1 MQSPPFIAR
10 LLVRYGQHEPA
21 HASKHRRKGTVF
33 VRTITDNDRMPEPD
47 RLRGLVDAGIALS
60 SELSLDDLLKK
71 LAETAAGLT
80 GARYAALG
88 VIDESGTGLE
98 RFVHTGIDAET
109 VDAIGELPR
118 GHGILGALITDTR
131 SLRLTA
137 ITDDPRSA
145 GFPPNHPPMRGFLG
159 VPIALRGRAYGNLY
173 LTEKAKGPF
182 TDEDQE
188 LVETL
193 ASQAAVAIENARL
206 YEDATNWS
214 AQLEALNEIGTALAG
229 EIELPRLLKLISR
242 RLRGLIGARVVT
254 IALPTS
260 YGTLRVEA
268 ADGTDAED
276 ILGLQLKRAGSKS
289 GLVLESR
296 RAERVDSLADDPE
309 VDQEATQVI
318 GARTGLYVPLV
329 ARGRSIGV
337 IGAHDKEGED
347 PRFSDDDLRVA
358 ETFAT
363 RAAVAVDLSA
373 RVAGD
378 ALRRIVEAQ
387 ELERRR
393 LARELHDQ
401 TGQELTSVLLG
412 LKAVEEAKSGAERA
426 EALAAVRE
434 QVVETLHD
442 VRRLA
447 VELRPKALDDFGLV
461 PALERLRDTFAEQT
475 GMRVDLESRI
485 RERLPT
491 DVETALYRIVQEALT
506 NIVKHARAT
515 AVSIVLAPK
524 DRAVTALIEDDGR
537 GFTPDGSGEGLGLL
551 GMGERLALLGGRLKI
566 ESSHG
571 AGTTIVAEVPLS

>member
-1 MQSPPFIAR
+1 M
-10 LLVRYGQHEPA
+10 
-21 HASKHRRKGTVF
+21 
-33 VRTITDNDRMPEPD
+33 RTITDNDRMHEPD

-71 LAETAAGLT
+71 LAETAASLT

-118 GHGILGALITDTR
+118 GNGILGALITDAR

-137 ITDDPRSA
+137 ITDDLRSA

-214 AQLEALNEIGTALAG
+214 AQLEALNEVGTALAG

-242 RLRGLIGARVVT
+242 RLRGLISARVVT
-254 IALPTS
+254 IALSTS
-260 YGTLRVEA
+260 YGTLRIEA
-268 ADGTDAED
+268 ADGADDED

-289 GLVLESR
+289 GAVLESR

-309 VDQEATQVI
+309 VDQEATRVL

-347 PRFSDDDLRVA
+347 PRFSDDDLRLA

-378 ALRRIVEAQ
+378 ALRRVVEAQ

-506 NIVKHARAT
+506 NVVKHAQAT

>member
-1 MQSPPFIAR
+1 M
-10 LLVRYGQHEPA
+10 
-21 HASKHRRKGTVF
+21 
-33 VRTITDNDRMPEPD
+33 RTITDNDRMHEPD

-71 LAETAAGLT
+71 LAETAASLT

-118 GHGILGALITDTR
+118 GNGILGALITDAR

-137 ITDDPRSA
+137 ITDDPRSV

-214 AQLEALNEIGTALAG
+214 AQLEALNEVGTALAG

-242 RLRGLIGARVVT
+242 RLRGLISARVVT
-254 IALPTS
+254 IALSTS
-260 YGTLRVEA
+260 YGTLRIEA
-268 ADGTDAED
+268 ADGADDED

-289 GLVLESR
+289 GAVLESR

-309 VDQEATQVI
+309 VDQEATRVL

-347 PRFSDDDLRVA
+347 PRFSDDDVRLA

-378 ALRRIVEAQ
+378 ALRRVVEAQ

-506 NIVKHARAT
+506 NVVKHAQAT

-551 GMGERLALLGGRLKI
+551 GMGERLALFGGRLKI

>member
-1 MQSPPFIAR
+1 M
-10 LLVRYGQHEPA
+10 
-21 HASKHRRKGTVF
+21 
-33 VRTITDNDRMPEPD
+33 RTITDNDRMPEPD

-88 VIDESGTGLE
+88 VIDDTGTGLE
-98 RFVHTGIDAET
+98 RFVHTGIDTET
-109 VDAIGELPR
+109 VDAIGDLPR
-118 GHGILGALITDTR
+118 GHGILGALITDAR
-131 SLRLTA
+131 SLRLKT
-137 ITDDPRSA
+137 ITDDPRSV

-214 AQLEALNEIGTALAG
+214 AQLEALNEVGTALAG

-254 IALPTS
+254 IALPTP
-260 YGTLRVEA
+260 YGTLRIEA
-268 ADGTDAED
+268 ADGADAED
-276 ILGLQLKRAGSKS
+276 ILGLQLARAGSKS
-289 GLVLESR
+289 GVVLESQ

-309 VDQEATQVI
+309 VDQEATRALN
-318 GARTGLYVPLV
+318 ARTGLYVPLV

-347 PRFSDDDLRVA
+347 PRFSDDDLRLA

-378 ALRRIVEAQ
+378 ALRRVVEAQ

-412 LKAVEEAKSGAERA
+412 LKAVEEAKSDAERA

-491 DVETALYRIVQEALT
+491 DVETALYRIIQEALT

-524 DRAVTALIEDDGR
+524 GRAVTALIEDDGR
-537 GFTPDGSGEGLGLL
+537 GFTHDGSGEGLGLL

>member
-1 MQSPPFIAR
+1 
-10 LLVRYGQHEPA
+10 
-21 HASKHRRKGTVF
+21 
-33 VRTITDNDRMPEPD
+33 VRTITDNDRMHEPD

-118 GHGILGALITDTR
+118 GNGILGALITDAR

-137 ITDDPRSA
+137 ITDDPRSV

-214 AQLEALNEIGTALAG
+214 AQLEALNEVGTALAG

-242 RLRGLIGARVVT
+242 RLRGLISARVVT
-254 IALPTS
+254 IALSTS
-260 YGTLRVEA
+260 YGTLRIEA
-268 ADGTDAED
+268 ADGADDED

-289 GLVLESR
+289 GAVLESR

-309 VDQEATQVI
+309 VDQEATRVL

-347 PRFSDDDLRVA
+347 PRFSDDDLRLA

-378 ALRRIVEAQ
+378 ALRRVVEAQ

-506 NIVKHARAT
+506 NVVKHAQAT

-551 GMGERLALLGGRLKI
+551 GMGERLALFGGRLKI

>member
-1 MQSPPFIAR
+1 M
-10 LLVRYGQHEPA
+10 
-21 HASKHRRKGTVF
+21 
-33 VRTITDNDRMPEPD
+33 RTITDNDRMHEPD

-118 GHGILGALITDTR
+118 GNGILGALITDAR

-137 ITDDPRSA
+137 ITDDPRSV

-173 LTEKAKGPF
+173 LTEKAKGAF

-214 AQLEALNEIGTALAG
+214 AQLEALNEVGTALAG

-242 RLRGLIGARVVT
+242 RLRGLISARVVT
-254 IALPTS
+254 IALSTS
-260 YGTLRVEA
+260 YGTLRIEA
-268 ADGTDAED
+268 ADGADDED

-289 GLVLESR
+289 GAVLESR

-309 VDQEATQVI
+309 VDQEATRVL

-347 PRFSDDDLRVA
+347 PRFSDDDVRLA

-378 ALRRIVEAQ
+378 ALRRVVEAQ

-506 NIVKHARAT
+506 NVVKHARAT

-551 GMGERLALLGGRLKI
+551 GMGERLALFGGRLKI